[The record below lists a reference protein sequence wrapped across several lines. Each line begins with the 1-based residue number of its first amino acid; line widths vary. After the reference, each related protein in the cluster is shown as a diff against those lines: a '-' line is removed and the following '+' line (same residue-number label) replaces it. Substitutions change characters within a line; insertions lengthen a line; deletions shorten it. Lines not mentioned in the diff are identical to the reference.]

1 MHSEVLIYGYG
12 LVCLSMLAFNVVY
25 SIYLRADQVRIS
37 HRTVALEEEME
48 RQLARISESGEV
60 DGSHIRSLVHYLGRI
75 GDLLAFDAL
84 LTERAQEPAVKAYI
98 RQLEPAFLL
107 LADTYRRREEMQAA
121 YFCHFLATHLE
132 GDHDRAVDPFQRAVL
147 AYLDKPGL
155 YCRINALRALCAF
168 GGVQSIVEAL
178 LLLSERKGAQLSGK
192 VIVEALLQFH
202 GDREQLIAALWACFD
217 RFDSEEQRALL
228 DFMRF
233 ASGNWQAPVLDILR
247 DPSWDKELRLS
258 AIRYFDR
265 YPYAPCAGRRA
276 ALGLGGRRGCGGL
289 GISRGGLHGAGP
301 LSRQRGAGGAGA
313 GDPQRKLVCAL

>member
-1 MHSEVLIYGYG
+1 
-12 LVCLSMLAFNVVY
+12 
-25 SIYLRADQVRIS
+25 
-37 HRTVALEEEME
+37 
-48 RQLARISESGEV
+48 
-60 DGSHIRSLVHYLGRI
+60 
-75 GDLLAFDAL
+75 
-84 LTERAQEPAVKAYI
+84 
-98 RQLEPAFLL
+98 
-107 LADTYRRREEMQAA
+107 MQAA

-258 AIRYFDR
+258 AIRLSFRRRKAQAPTRTPTGPAGTGCGSGCSRTSRTRSSLDR
-265 YPYAPCAGRRA
+265 ARRGRRC
-276 ALGLGGRRGCGGL
+276 RR
-289 GISRGGLHGAGP
+289 
-301 LSRQRGAGGAGA
+301 
-313 GDPQRKLVCAL
+313 RKGSTRRPA